1 MKKFFN
7 KDSGASQRSCAD
19 EIRQILNDIKEKE
32 IDISEKKSNIKQE
45 HIDGSRITKHK
56 FTL

>member
-7 KDSGASQRSCAD
+7 KDLGASQRSCAD